1 MIRVVALG
9 VEGIFRVSPKSF
21 ELERMKEHFDNSE
34 ADVDPSKFTSA
45 HVVCGLL
52 KLYLREVCSL
62 RHTHTHTLCNSCYL
76 LLLTLMAQC
85 TQPNGG

>member
-62 RHTHTHTLCNSCYL
+62 RHIHTVQL
-76 LLLTLMAQC
+76 LLLAVANSHGSMYA
-85 TQPNGG
+85 TQWRLIL